1 MTKEEII
8 KYVSYTPTNT
18 NPNVLRSMLATLESS
33 DGSGSPEPTGTTIIN
48 ANGTYDV
55 KSYEFAEVDVPTSVG
70 GTLVNLE
77 ITNNLGIK
85 IYLPDTPD
93 ENGLCPINP
102 IEIANGATVTVK
114 ARQNVT
120 PQGTHKLFEFLQI
133 VPPVG
138 TTTFP
143 DYKITSK
150 ADGGWVG
157 TRGQWTHKYTLS
169 SSYGDQE
176 ILVLA
181 LLSASTDL
189 ETYKMSL
196 DLNQQEA

>member
-55 KSYEFAEVDVPTSVG
+55 KSYEFAEVDIPTSVG

-85 IYLPDTPD
+85 ILLPDMAD
-93 ENGLCPINP
+93 ESGFLPINP
-102 IEIANGATVTVK
+102 IELANGATVTVK
-114 ARQNVT
+114 ARQTVT
-120 PQGTHKLFEFLQI
+120 PQATHKLAEFMQI

-138 TTTFP
+138 TATFP

-150 ADGGWVG
+150 ADGGWVSK
-157 TRGQWTHKYTLS
+157 RSYWTHKYTLS
-169 SSYGDQE
+169 SSYGVQE
-176 ILVLA
+176 VLVLA
-181 LLSASTDL
+181 LTSTSTDL

-196 DLNQQEA
+196 DLNQ